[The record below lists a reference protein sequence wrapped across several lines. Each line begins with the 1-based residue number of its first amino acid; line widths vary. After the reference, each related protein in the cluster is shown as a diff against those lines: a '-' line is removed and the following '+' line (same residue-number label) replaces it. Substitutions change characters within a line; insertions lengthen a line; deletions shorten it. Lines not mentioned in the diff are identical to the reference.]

1 MVRLGVVQTDG
12 EIVHLIVDAF
22 VPQKGFD
29 DQVQYLAENG
39 HDHLAAAV
47 HNLAAPQTSRAPML
61 EQSLSANALSAASAE
76 ELERTARSLWKLVM
90 QQLMER
96 AIELEA
102 RDKISGIADT
112 RINFGAY
119 FYKESLPTQTGTTQP
134 ATRTVKKTGASPK

>member
-1 MVRLGVVQTDG
+1 
-12 EIVHLIVDAF
+12 

-29 DQVQYLAENG
+29 DQVQYLSENG
-39 HDHLAAAV
+39 HDHLAASV
-47 HNLAAPQTSRAPML
+47 HNLGAPKAPLL
-61 EQSLSANALSAASAE
+61 EQSISATALSAASAE

-102 RDKISGIADT
+102 RDKAEGKFDT

-119 FYKESLPTQTGTTQP
+119 FYKESIPKPDGSLNTKKRTGSN
-134 ATRTVKKTGASPK
+134 TGVIRK